1 LISGCSDFGDIFDVR
16 HFVESLQDDIQVVEE
31 LPADLAQIDP
41 MMKAPVSWSKVTFS
55 LSLCLSVS
63 LSVSPFA
70 FPSPGQLE
78 EAVRDLS

>member
-55 LSLCLSVS
+55 FSLCLSS
-63 LSVSPFA
+63 FA

-78 EAVRDLS
+78 EAVRDL

>member
-1 LISGCSDFGDIFDVR
+1 VR

-63 LSVSPFA
+63 VSVSLSLSLSLSLLLPFHH
-70 FPSPGQLE
+70 L
-78 EAVRDLS
+78 DNLKKL